1 MNHIRFN
8 VNTFMRI
15 NTTVKIAV
23 IVRALRNAFGMSQ
36 DELATL
42 AKCLR
47 PTINR
52 IESMDKTSPRS
63 NTVDDLYQ
71 VFRDKGVEVQI
82 SDEEVTIKFT
92 KTALLDL
99 LPKEELLPE
108 PQLSNP
114 PKEQ

>member
-1 MNHIRFN
+1 MNHIRFI

-36 DELATL
+36 DDLATL
-42 AKCLR
+42 AKCSR

-99 LPKEELLPE
+99 SPKEELIQE
-108 PQLSNP
+108 PQLPNP
-114 PKEQ
+114 PKE

>member
-1 MNHIRFN
+1 
-8 VNTFMRI
+8 
-15 NTTVKIAV
+15 
-23 IVRALRNAFGMSQ
+23 MSQ

-71 VFRDKGVEVQI
+71 VFKDKGFEVQI
-82 SDEEVTIKFT
+82 SDEELTVIFT
-92 KTALLDL
+92 KTALLAL
-99 LPKEELLPE
+99 LPNEELMPE
-108 PQLSNP
+108 PQFSNP
-114 PKEQ
+114 QKSNEW

>member
-36 DELATL
+36 DDLATL
-42 AKCLR
+42 AKCSR

-92 KTALLDL
+92 KAALLEL
-99 LPKEELLPE
+99 SPKEELIQE
-108 PQLSNP
+108 PQLPNLP
-114 PKEQ
+114 D